1 MPRALV
7 LAALL
12 SSGAGCVD
20 FDEPHRVLISDSA
33 TNVTDGPLGK
43 IYGELAA
50 PYTGGLVSGPLDDF
64 AVAGTYPN
72 PWGIGPDAT
81 VTGTGS
87 LVDEQL
93 ELHLTATV
101 DGWNDQLWESVLTGT
116 IQIDLHGAFDA
127 DPYLLSTGD
136 ATLQAQ
142 LAMTGKL
149 AGDHTVAIIQCYRP
163 GILYGYHGLV
173 DGKDV
178 SDAYE
183 GNDAYCRITQ
193 SSP

>member
-7 LAALL
+7 LAAIL
-12 SSGAGCVD
+12 SSGAGCLD
-20 FDEPHRVLISDSA
+20 FDESHRVLISDSA
-33 TNVTDGPLGK
+33 TNVTDGPLIK

-50 PYTGGLVSGPLDDF
+50 PFPGGLVSGSPASF

-72 PWGIGPDAT
+72 PWAIGPDAALS
-81 VTGTGS
+81 GSGS
-87 LVDEQL
+87 LVGDQL

-101 DGWNDQLWESVLTGT
+101 DHWNDDLWESVLTGT
-116 IQIDLHGAFDA
+116 IQIDLHGTFDFA
-127 DPYLLSTGD
+127 DPYILHAGD
-136 ATLQAQ
+136 ATLQAH

-149 AGDHTVAIIQCYRP
+149 AGDHSVAIIQCYRP
-163 GILYGYHGLV
+163 GIVYGYHGVV

-183 GNDAYCRITQ
+183 GNDDYCRLT
-193 SSP
+193 P